1 MQRCLGVIIHNIE
14 GQFPYGGCLNT
25 LILLTPK
32 AGLGRPD
39 VEIRVVG
46 GRGSSCCHP
55 PLSAKATGLCLHFLI
70 SHVCLGTGSPFT
82 AGSKWG
88 GSIDVISSQHRAS
101 VRYLGWATAGLHLQ
115 PEPSSKWS
123 RKSLGRNHSAPQ
135 GLCLTCPLSHSPS
148 LCLTTLFA
156 SVIAL

>member
-39 VEIRVVG
+39 VEMRVVG
-46 GRGSSCCHP
+46 GGGAHAAAHP
-55 PLSAKATGLCLHFLI
+55 FQQRPELRLHFLV

-88 GSIDVISSQHRAS
+88 GSTDVISSQHRAS

-115 PEPSSKWS
+115 PEPSSKCC